1 MVQIDCC
8 EGVNYFCAQVILWS
22 ISHQISRSKLEIC
35 RSNLICKA
43 LQEALLFLPRA
54 EVWKAK
60 AEEAKKP
67 PQEELEPSGRGTLAA
82 GGAQMPRGWTFL
94 ERMSQEFQEFLGSGV

>member
-1 MVQIDCC
+1 M
-8 EGVNYFCAQVILWS
+8 
-22 ISHQISRSKLEIC
+22 
-35 RSNLICKA
+35 ICKA
-43 LQEALLFLPRA
+43 LQEALLVLPRA

-67 PQEELEPSGRGTLAA
+67 SLELEPPGRGTLAA

>member
-43 LQEALLFLPRA
+43 LQEALLVLPRA
-54 EVWKAK
+54 QVWKAK

-67 PQEELEPSGRGTLAA
+67 PQEELEPPERGTLAA
-82 GGAQMPRGWTFL
+82 GGARMPRGWTFL
-94 ERMSQEFQEFLGSGV
+94 ERMSQEFQEFLSSGM